1 MDMLGTVTS
10 PPPLG
15 VGISGLRYQAC
26 ENITA
31 NLSELGTFCSNTTE
45 NTDGYGLNPTP
56 EQQSLALIQKVVSVV
71 VPLLFGLIVV
81 VGLFG
86 NALVSTTTSTVSTES
101 EYSRTPLIR
110 VNWDGYPSGYADNLD
125 NWIFL

>member
-1 MDMLGTVTS
+1 
-10 PPPLG
+10 
-15 VGISGLRYQAC
+15 
-26 ENITA
+26 
-31 NLSELGTFCSNTTE
+31 LSDPGAFCSNVTE

-56 EQQSLALIQKVVSVV
+56 EHSVVLIQKVVFVV

-86 NALVSTTTSTVSTES
+86 NALVSTATCAVSTKS
-101 EYSRTPLIR
+101 EYSRTPLTR
-110 VNWDGYPSGYADNLD
+110 FNWDGYADNPD

>member
-26 ENITA
+26 ENNTA
-31 NLSELGTFCSNTTE
+31 NASELGAFCSNSTE
-45 NTDGYGLNPTP
+45 IIDGYGLKPTP
-56 EQQSLALIQKVVSVV
+56 EQTSLVLIQQVVSVV

-86 NALVSTTTSTVSTES
+86 NALVSTTACTASTKS
-101 EYSRTPLIR
+101 EYSRTPLTRINLGQR
-110 VNWDGYPSGYADNLD
+110 ASGYA
-125 NWIFL
+125 

>member
-1 MDMLGTVTS
+1 MDTLGTVTS

-15 VGISGLRYQAC
+15 VGIGGLRYQAC
-26 ENITA
+26 ENVTYNI
-31 NLSELGTFCSNTTE
+31 SVIGSFCSNATE

-56 EQQSLALIQKVVSVV
+56 EQQSLVLIQKVVSIV

-86 NALVSTTTSTVSTES
+86 NALVSTTTCTASIRS
-101 EYSRTPLIR
+101 E
-110 VNWDGYPSGYADNLD
+110 
-125 NWIFL
+125 